1 MILTI
6 LIAVG
11 FVAGVLAVAA
21 WAARLPR
28 EERSFLSNAEPNQ
41 IPGITTPGR
50 NQVGPVFRICSP
62 APPGLA

>member
-21 WAARLPR
+21 WAAHLAR
-28 EERSFLSNAEPNQ
+28 EERSFLSNAEPTKSNS
-41 IPGITTPGR
+41 R
-50 NQVGPVFRICSP
+50 DDDAR
-62 APPGLA
+62 